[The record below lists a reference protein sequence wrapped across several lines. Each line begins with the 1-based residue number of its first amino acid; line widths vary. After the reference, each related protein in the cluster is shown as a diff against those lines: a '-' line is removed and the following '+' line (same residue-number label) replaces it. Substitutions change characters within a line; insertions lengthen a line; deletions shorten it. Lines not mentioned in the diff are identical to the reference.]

1 MGLSRCARGD
11 FVVRLQGS
19 LRTDP
24 APLGRI
30 LALRGIGPA
39 LAEEARGR
47 RGFRAVR
54 EGLW

>member
-1 MGLSRCARGD
+1 
-11 FVVRLQGS
+11 
-19 LRTDP
+19 
-24 APLGRI
+24 
-30 LALRGIGPA
+30 LALRGTGPA